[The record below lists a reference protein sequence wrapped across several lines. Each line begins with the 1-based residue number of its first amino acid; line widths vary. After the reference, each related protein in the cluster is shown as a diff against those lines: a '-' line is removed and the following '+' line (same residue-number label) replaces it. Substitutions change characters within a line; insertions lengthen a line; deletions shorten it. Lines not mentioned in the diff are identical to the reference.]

1 MALDPLE
8 LIVIGVVLVVIFL
21 WGPQKIPEI
30 ARAIGRARKEFEQ
43 ASKELSGTLAST
55 GTLFTEGQATKP
67 GAGTLLAE
75 GQATKS
81 GDELLIET
89 ALKLGTSTTGKTRE
103 QISDEIV
110 KKSSN

>member
-8 LIVIGVVLVVIFL
+8 LIVIGVILVVIFL

-30 ARAIGRARKEFEQ
+30 ARAIGRARREFDQ

-55 GTLFTEGQATKP
+55 GTLLQESQT
-67 GAGTLLAE
+67 
-75 GQATKS
+75 TKS

-89 ALKLGTSTTGKTRE
+89 ARKLGIPTTGKTRE

>member
-8 LIVIGVVLVVIFL
+8 LIIIGVILVVIFL

-30 ARAIGRARKEFEQ
+30 ARAIGRARKECDQ
-43 ASKELSGTLAST
+43 ASKELSGTFVASGALA
-55 GTLFTEGQATKP
+55 
-67 GAGTLLAE
+67 AE
-75 GQATKS
+75 GQISKS

-89 ALKLGTSTTGKTRE
+89 ARKLGIPTTGKTRE

>member
-8 LIVIGVVLVVIFL
+8 LIIIGVILVVIFL

-30 ARAIGRARKEFEQ
+30 ARAIGRARKEFDQ

-55 GTLFTEGQATKP
+55 GTLLEEGQTP
-67 GAGTLLAE
+67 
-75 GQATKS
+75 KS

-89 ALKLGTSTTGKTRE
+89 ARKLGISTGGKTRE

>member
-8 LIVIGVVLVVIFL
+8 LMVIGVILVVIFL

-30 ARAIGRARKEFEQ
+30 ARAIGRARREFDQ
-43 ASKELSGTLAST
+43 ASKELSGSFAASGVLA
-55 GTLFTEGQATKP
+55 
-67 GAGTLLAE
+67 AE
-75 GQATKS
+75 SQTSKS

-89 ALKLGTSTTGKTRE
+89 ARKLGIPTTGKTRE

-110 KKSSN
+110 KKSGN